1 MNSIPRYDARAEIR
15 TDLAAAIALAR
26 SGKTEQAIA
35 LLSHAAGCLAS
46 LPYAEILGADMKKA
60 ERLQM
65 MLQKR
70 HIIASENQVAARLT
84 AMADI
89 SPSPKIIVYSCAAD
103 ISPKTGQELERIY
116 GKHGVHAL
124 ILDLSQATRLDAGA
138 AEILVAMQTQW
149 RRRGCFFGIAGQHAH
164 ISVPAFST
172 VKEARDYINGGATG
186 GTAE

>member
-35 LLSHAAGCLAS
+35 LLSHAAGCLAARH
-46 LPYAEILGADMKKA
+46 YAEILGADMKKA

-65 MLQKR
+65 LLQKR

-84 AMADI
+84 AMGEI
-89 SPSPKIIVYSCAAD
+89 SPAMKIIVHTV
-103 ISPKTGQELERIY
+103 TGSFQQFAPDLERIY
-116 GKHGVHAL
+116 GQHGIHAL
-124 ILDLSQATRLDAGA
+124 LLDLPETQPIDATAVESLA
-138 AEILVAMQTQW
+138 ALREKWQ
-149 RRRGCFFGIAGQHAH
+149 RRGCFFGIVGQLAR

-172 VKEARDYINGGATG
+172 VAEARQYIAVGATG
-186 GTAE
+186 GTGE